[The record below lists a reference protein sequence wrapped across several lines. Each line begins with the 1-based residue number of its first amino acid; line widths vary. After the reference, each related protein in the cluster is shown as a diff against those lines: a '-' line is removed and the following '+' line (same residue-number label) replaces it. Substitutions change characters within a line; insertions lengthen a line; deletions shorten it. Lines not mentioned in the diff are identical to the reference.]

1 MTRHRSLLAVCFTGL
16 VLTAALATAV
26 FAQKTELE
34 VKPAAS
40 EAKDPAA
47 TDEDT
52 TDGKMHPPAQ
62 PLTPW
67 ISGVFLNPFLMP
79 DFFGGLTFDWHK
91 LVLSAELP
99 KKSDTVFWFT
109 RNRVV
114 YFKTNGEQPASVEVD
129 QKPWPDLKKPF
140 ELDFVPDFATAP
152 DAKSVFVDGDVTMTL
167 SPMRSSVILQVKN
180 DRDTAIPLKFR
191 MSMRTDKALT
201 HQLKQT
207 GMVLDAT
214 EDDFMPIS
222 SRPSEGNAV
231 EAQKKKPAKPDDIA
245 DLVIEGDVD
254 RSAVFLMKGNTLV
267 YKDGARKGKYPS
279 KVTVNET
286 PWKNLEQMFVLDF
299 VPDLDAASAY
309 AWFQLGDGDRAFSL
323 ATATKGRLA
332 LTVTNSGDSAA
343 HVRHTIRLPEKADA
357 KPHRPTEDELEIMMM
372 PYSID
377 AEEPFLAEEPII
389 IQAGNGKKAQD
400 SKAQQGRDKAR

>member
-1 MTRHRSLLAVCFTGL
+1 MIRHRSLLSACLAGI
-16 VLTAALATAV
+16 VLTVALATAV

-34 VKPAAS
+34 VKTAATEAKAPAAS
-40 EAKDPAA
+40 
-47 TDEDT
+47 DEDT

-67 ISGVFLNPFLMP
+67 ISGVFLNPFMMP
-79 DFFGGLTFDWHK
+79 DFFGGLTFDWRK
-91 LVLSAELP
+91 LVLSAEIP
-99 KKSDTVFWFT
+99 KKSDTLFWFT
-109 RNRVV
+109 RNRVI
-114 YFKTNGEQPASVEVD
+114 YFKIDGEPPASVEVD
-129 QKPWPDLKKPF
+129 QKPWTDLKKPF
-140 ELDFVPDFATAP
+140 ERDSVPDFATAP
-152 DAKSVFVDGDVTMTL
+152 ERKSVFVDGDVTMTL

-180 DRDTAIPLKFR
+180 DRDTAIPLKFK

-201 HQLKQT
+201 NQLKQT
-207 GMVLDAT
+207 GTVPDAT
-214 EDDFMPIS
+214 DDDDP
-222 SRPSEGNAV
+222 V

-245 DLVIEGDVD
+245 DLVIDGDVD

-309 AWFQLGDGDRAFSL
+309 AWFQLSDGDHAFSL
-323 ATATKGRLA
+323 ATATGGRLA
-332 LTVTNSGDSAA
+332 LTVTNSGDSVA
-343 HVRHTIRLPEKADA
+343 HVRHIIHLPKKADA
-357 KPHRPTEDELEIMMM
+357 KPHKPTEDELEIVMM

-389 IQAGNGKKAQD
+389 IPATNGKKAQD
-400 SKAQQGRDKAR
+400 NKAQ